1 MMELMQKRY
10 SLGDISVGMMAT
22 KESLS
27 NIYDT
32 WIFLVYENIGDKIGR
47 IAYIG
52 KETTKESDEILKNA
66 KIITPVYNDS
76 DELNEDIYY
85 DE

>member
-1 MMELMQKRY
+1 MAGTAKKY
-10 SLGDISVGMMAT
+10 SLEDIRVGMMAT

-32 WIFLVYENIGDKIGR
+32 WIFLVYDRIDDIVGR

-52 KETTKESDEILKNA
+52 KETTKESDRILRNSKMV
-66 KIITPVYNDS
+66 TPIYNDS

-85 DE
+85 EE